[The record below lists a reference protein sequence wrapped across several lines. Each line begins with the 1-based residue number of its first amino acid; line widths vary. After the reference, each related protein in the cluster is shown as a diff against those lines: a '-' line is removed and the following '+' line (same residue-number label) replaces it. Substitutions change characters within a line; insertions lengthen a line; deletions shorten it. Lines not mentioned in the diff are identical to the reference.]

1 MTLSS
6 IRTSSTVAVG
16 SNRKD
21 EITSRYDRDWH
32 RVYLQAG
39 NTYQFGVNR
48 NWNANYGYSGD
59 PTLYLRN
66 QGGSYLS
73 FDDDSGN
80 GLSSQIN
87 HTANYTGY
95 HYLDVGNLSSSQY
108 GRMTY
113 TVSATLTNPGP
124 VYPTSS
130 PWYPTSPVTQETTST
145 TDNST
150 DNSVDNSVD
159 NSQVDNSSTVNNT
172 TTNNVDNS
180 ISNTV
185 TQNFTITITGD
196 NNSLGSFGNTTFQQ
210 SGTQGADI
218 LTGNSSEAASDVF
231 RGMDGD
237 DQLTGF
243 RGADVLVGD
252 AGNDIIRGGNG
263 RDVLTG
269 GAGADQIY
277 GGFGQNTFT
286 GELDGAVDRLY
297 LQSDQWSYNW
307 VYESAGNQD
316 GNKVDVIG
324 ALDTFDR
331 ITIQGV
337 SDGLLTYGSTTTTI
351 QGQQVSG
358 IGIFA
363 AGTLEAV
370 YTGNNLSASQ
380 LDAMTT
386 GSMLSL

>member
-1 MTLSS
+1 M
-6 IRTSSTVAVG
+6 A
-16 SNRKD
+16 
-21 EITSRYDRDWH
+21 
-32 RVYLQAG
+32 
-39 NTYQFGVNR
+39 
-48 NWNANYGYSGD
+48 
-59 PTLYLRN
+59 
-66 QGGSYLS
+66 
-73 FDDDSGN
+73 
-80 GLSSQIN
+80 
-87 HTANYTGY
+87 
-95 HYLDVGNLSSSQY
+95 
-108 GRMTY
+108 
-113 TVSATLTNPGP
+113 
-124 VYPTSS
+124 
-130 PWYPTSPVTQETTST
+130 
-145 TDNST
+145 
-150 DNSVDNSVD
+150 
-159 NSQVDNSSTVNNT
+159 
-172 TTNNVDNS
+172 
-180 ISNTV
+180 
-185 TQNFTITITGD
+185 
-196 NNSLGSFGNTTFQQ
+196 
-210 SGTQGADI
+210 
-218 LTGNSSEAASDVF
+218 
-231 RGMDGD
+231 GD

-286 GELDGAVDRLY
+286 GEKDGSLDRLY
-297 LQSDQWSYNW
+297 LKSDQWSYNW
-307 VYESAGNQD
+307 IYESAGNQD

-358 IGIFA
+358 LGIFA
-363 AGTLEAV
+363 AGTLEAI

>member
-1 MTLSS
+1 MTLP
-6 IRTSSTVAVG
+6 IGQT
-16 SNRKD
+16 
-21 EITSRYDRDWH
+21 RYNNIAANWDRDSYS
-32 RVYLQAG
+32 VYLEAG
-39 NTYQFGVNR
+39 ATYKFDVSGYNPTNR
-48 NWNANYGYSGD
+48 SRPADPILVLKDGNRQRLLYSDDANGTND
-59 PTLYLRN
+59 PSITFTA
-66 QGGSYLS
+66 QS
-73 FDDDSGN
+73 SGN
-80 GLSSQIN
+80 YFLEIG
-87 HTANYTGY
+87 AYYAGY
-95 HYLDVGNLSSSQY
+95 QDNGFDY
-108 GRMTY
+108 GVSAFQVSAPPIQ
-113 TVSATLTNPGP
+113 TVSPNPP
-124 VYPTSS
+124 IIYDTFPT
-130 PWYPTSPVTQETTST
+130 
-145 TDNST
+145 
-150 DNSVDNSVD
+150 VD

-185 TQNFTITITGD
+185 TQNFTVTITGD

-307 VYESAGNQD
+307 VYGSAGNQD

-337 SDGLLTYGSTTTTI
+337 SDGLLTYGSTSTTI